1 MAIRTLKQDI
11 EELENA
17 VTNFVNGVI
26 KTIDKYIN
34 KIKA

>member
-1 MAIRTLKQDI
+1 MDLRTLKKDI

-17 VTNFVNGVI
+17 VTNFVNSVI